1 MSNNKFPR
9 ESSYYTFT
17 VPIMYQDYVE
27 LTILLSNE
35 NTRERVGTL
44 QYNKNEMIYTH
55 WDNHHETKSIKYI
68 CGLLKDYY
76 ISTSFKGDV
85 PKTLVD
91 FVIDTIQ
98 SMLLTPI
105 GGEKGD
111 TYHYDATSLETV
123 SQFFAKLIYCFVKR
137 ECNTNGGKN

>member
-1 MSNNKFPR
+1 MSNTKFPR

-17 VPIMYQDYVE
+17 VPIMYKNYVE

-35 NTRERVGTL
+35 NACERIGTL

-55 WDNHHETKSIKYI
+55 WDNHNELQSIKYI

-98 SMLLTPI
+98 SMLSTPI

-137 ECNTNGGKN
+137 EYINTNRGE

>member
-1 MSNNKFPR
+1 MSNTKFPR
-9 ESSYYTFT
+9 ESSYYNFT
-17 VPIMYQDYVE
+17 VPIMYENYIE

-35 NTRERVGTL
+35 NTCERIGTL

-55 WDNHHETKSIKYI
+55 WDNHHEIQSIKYI

-123 SQFFAKLIYCFVKR
+123 SKFFAKLIYFFIKR